1 MLGLPENSE
10 TSREAVR
17 QSEHTVAD
25 AHSPSIN
32 EMKQAGLPAEPVP
45 PRARLAP
52 TAKQEQ
58 LIIETLP
65 LVRVI
70 AKRIYKLV
78 PDQVSFGEIYC
89 AGVAGLVSSLQ
100 LFDPADEVGFR
111 DFAKSQIW
119 KTILEG
125 LQNLVWTAEGLRR
138 KGSPIEAA
146 INDLVAEL
154 HRSPTEIEIS
164 QELQIDVDAY
174 HLLLDEL
181 KGIEIGTHHSGRRNG
196 SVEEDIINL
205 ANLHAGDPQL
215 GFRRADLQQ
224 RLADAIRNL
233 PKLERLVLNLSY
245 YEGLDLREIGIV
257 LDETESNVSRIHA
270 SAVLRLRSQLSNFGM
285 ARASQVDT

>member
-10 TSREAVR
+10 RSSDVMR
-17 QSEHTVAD
+17 QSKHTVAG

-32 EMKQAGLPAEPVP
+32 EKKQAGLPAEPVP
-45 PRARLAP
+45 PKERLAP
-52 TAKQEQ
+52 TAEQ
-58 LIIETLP
+58 DRLIIENLP

-89 AGVAGLVSSLQ
+89 AGVAGLVGSLQ
-100 LFDPADEVGFR
+100 QFDPADEVGFR

-119 KTILEG
+119 KTILEC

-154 HRSPTEIEIS
+154 HRAPTEIEIS
-164 QELQIDVDAY
+164 QELQIDVAAY

-196 SVEEDIINL
+196 FAEDNIINL
-205 ANLHAGDPQL
+205 ANLHVGDPQL
-215 GFRRADLQQ
+215 GIRSADLQE

-245 YEGLDLREIGIV
+245 YEGLNLIEIGIV

-270 SAVLRLRSQLSNFGM
+270 SAVLRLRSQLSSFGY
-285 ARASQVDT
+285 S

>member
-1 MLGLPENSE
+1 MLGLPENSKE
-10 TSREAVR
+10 SHEAVS
-17 QSEHTVAD
+17 QPEHTVAPQ
-25 AHSPSIN
+25 HPPRIY
-32 EMKQAGLPAEPVP
+32 EMKQAGLAAEPP
-45 PRARLAP
+45 PRREPLGP
-52 TAKQEQ
+52 TAEQER
-58 LIIETLP
+58 LIIENLP

-89 AGVAGLVSSLQ
+89 AGVAGLVGSLEQ
-100 LFDPADEVGFR
+100 FDPTDEVGFR
-111 DFAKSQIW
+111 DFAKCQIW

-146 INDLVAEL
+146 IHELAAEL
-154 HRSPTEIEIS
+154 HRSPTELEIS
-164 QELQIDVDAY
+164 QELQIDINAY

-181 KGIEIGTHHSGRRNG
+181 RGIEIGTHHSYRRPDF
-196 SVEEDIINL
+196 VEADIVNL

-215 GFRRADLQQ
+215 GFRIADLQQ

-245 YEGLDLREIGIV
+245 YEGLNLREIGIV
-257 LDETESNVSRIHA
+257 MDEPESNVSRIHA
-270 SAVLRLRSQLSNFGM
+270 SAVLRLRSQLSSFGY
-285 ARASQVDT
+285 S

>member
-1 MLGLPENSE
+1 MLGLPENGKGSH
-10 TSREAVR
+10 EAVR
-17 QSEHTVAD
+17 QSEHTVA
-25 AHSPSIN
+25 AEQSLSIN
-32 EMKQAGLPAEPVP
+32 EMKQAGLPVEPAP
-45 PRARLAP
+45 PREPLAP
-52 TAKQEQ
+52 TAEQER
-58 LIIETLP
+58 LIIENLP

-70 AKRIYKLV
+70 ARRIYKLV

-89 AGVAGLVSSLQ
+89 AGVAGLVGALPQ
-100 LFDPADEVGFR
+100 FDPADQVGFR
-111 DFAKSQIW
+111 AFAKSQIW

-146 INDLVAEL
+146 IHGLVAEL

-196 SVEEDIINL
+196 FVEEDIVNL
-205 ANLHAGDPQL
+205 ASLHEGDPRL
-215 GFRRADLQQ
+215 GFRSADLQQ

-233 PKLERLVLNLSY
+233 PKLERLVLNLAY
-245 YEGLDLREIGIV
+245 YERLDLREIGIV

-270 SAVLRLRSQLSNFGM
+270 SAVLRLRSQLSSFGY
-285 ARASQVDT
+285 S

>member
-1 MLGLPENSE
+1 MLGLPKDIG
-10 TSREAVR
+10 RCHEAVR
-17 QSEHTVAD
+17 QLEHSD
-25 AHSPSIN
+25 AAAHAPNIH
-32 EMKQAGLPAEPVP
+32 ELKQTGLPAEPAP
-45 PRARLAP
+45 ARERLAI
-52 TAKQEQ
+52 TAEHERLLVKN
-58 LIIETLP
+58 LP

-89 AGVAGLVSSLQ
+89 AGVLGLVGSLQ

-111 DFAKSQIW
+111 AFAESQIW
-119 KTILEG
+119 KTILDG
-125 LQNLVWTAEGLRR
+125 LQNMVWTAEALRQ

-146 INDLVAEL
+146 IHELVAEL
-154 HRSPTEIEIS
+154 HRSPTESEIS

-181 KGIEIGTHHSGRRNG
+181 KGIEIGTHHSSRRNG

-215 GFRRADLQQ
+215 GLRSADLQE

-245 YEGLDLREIGIV
+245 YEGLDLRQIGIV
-257 LDETESNVSRIHA
+257 MDEPESNVSRIYA
-270 SAVLRLRSQLSNFGM
+270 SAVLRLRSQLSSFGY
-285 ARASQVDT
+285 S